1 MRVEQMYNIIKYDKF
16 TYASASSI
24 RVQLKHDIS
33 SQIQSDIHLDQSG
46 IYNDN
51 VKYQTDYLQM
61 YLKHNNINDSLDD
74 WVSADVFEKYLLKA
88 DSSDSM
94 IKIKDICFEQFDSYV
109 REVQH
114 NQSIDSEGL
123 SGLLYSKNI
132 LVEIFQHVY
141 EDGYL
146 DGTMANHEI
155 FKLCHGDILFK
166 NPDVDRLQVLE
177 VPAKLVYNENLK
189 DSCGIDPQILSGKN
203 VWVYNIYSGNR
214 HRITQRSE
222 LDAFLKLE
230 LFDEDEEKVQ
240 GKAFKERYL
249 SALGLRDKDFVKWLT
264 RYLSNSLNE
273 ETKASSEKIVKAIE
287 ALADTEKSL
296 RESDQTKINSLNETV
311 SKLNELISS
320 NTESNNQIKKSIA
333 SLTEAYKQTHKKA
346 DKVEEIQQDQFNNQI
361 AKSPDQIIRDIT
373 SGSGDILDKIKN
385 ILKFKKAVILAGAP
399 GTGKTTIARCIASE
413 ITSDNICDNAYVEI
427 KRDNG
432 TQYIKYEDKL
442 KGALKKYLEVV
453 QFSAQYSYEDF
464 VSGLKTDENGNWTLT
479 PGAFKLMCDKAQ
491 KDKDNK
497 YVLIIDEINRANTE
511 EVLGEM
517 FNLMESRGTEITS
530 RTGEKLVMPEN
541 LYIIATMNSID
552 RGAGQLDMAT
562 ISRFAVVSIE
572 APSAKQMINNVDKIP
587 AIKDHP
593 KLTDD
598 LKDKL
603 RDKLK
608 VAIGLIDELN
618 RRISEDND
626 AAVLNKDALKLGYR
640 SLFSKDISQVAD
652 INLIIEYDIKSDI
665 DARQDKLS
673 KQTYENCIEAIYAAI
688 KREEPAEKPEK
699 VADAA
704 ETNKADT
711 VETGE
716 QS

>member
-1 MRVEQMYNIIKYDKF
+1 MFKIIKSGEFEYISNNPVIIQNINKIQTYVKVKIHVTPDGIYSDKVQYAGQYLRNYTDSEDLPQWLTKEQQVDLLKNYDAEDSIIDIQEICSGQFSDYVDLVNKK
-16 TYASASSI
+16 SRDGSSNEPDQYLYTKQTLANIYGYIYDSGLTDSKMLGHKLLKCNGQVRIADTSDDNHLIVVEIPDGLECSKDFRKTLTDQVIQKNTI
-24 RVQLKHDIS
+24 RAYD
-33 SQIQSDIHLDQSG
+33 
-46 IYNDN
+46 IYNDIQ
-51 VKYQTDYLQM
+51 YAI
-61 YLKHNNINDSLDD
+61 H
-74 WVSADVFEKYLLKA
+74 
-88 DSSDSM
+88 
-94 IKIKDICFEQFDSYV
+94 
-109 REVQH
+109 
-114 NQSIDSEGL
+114 QSE
-123 SGLLYSKNI
+123 
-132 LVEIFQHVY
+132 
-141 EDGYL
+141 
-146 DGTMANHEI
+146 
-155 FKLCHGDILFK
+155 
-166 NPDVDRLQVLE
+166 
-177 VPAKLVYNENLK
+177 
-189 DSCGIDPQILSGKN
+189 
-203 VWVYNIYSGNR
+203 
-214 HRITQRSE
+214 E
-222 LDAFLKLE
+222 LDKL
-230 LFDEDEEKVQ
+230 LQTGALSDQVFSGPKTDE
-240 GKAFKERYL
+240 ERYL

-264 RYLSNSLNE
+264 RYLSNNLNN

-287 ALADTEKSL
+287 GLTDTEKSL
-296 RESDQTKINSLNETV
+296 RESDQTKIDSLNETV
-311 SKLNELISS
+311 SKLNDLISS
-320 NTESNNQIKKSIA
+320 NTESNNQIKKSIT
-333 SLTEAYKQTHKKA
+333 SLTEAYKQIHKKT
-346 DKVEEIQQDQFNNQI
+346 DKDTGTSQDQFNNQV
-361 AKSPDQIIRDIT
+361 AKSPDEIIRDIEP
-373 SGSGDILDKIKN
+373 GSGDILDKIKN

-399 GTGKTTIARCIASE
+399 GTGKTTIARCIAKE
-413 ITSDNICDNAYVEI
+413 ITSDNVCDNAYVEI

-432 TQYIKYEDKL
+432 TQYIRYEDKL

-491 KDKDNK
+491 ADEKNK

-517 FNLMESRGTEITS
+517 FNLMESRGTEIKS

-562 ISRFAVVSIE
+562 ISRFAVVNIE

-593 KLTDD
+593 KLEDA

-608 VAIGLIDELN
+608 VAIGLIDYLN
-618 RRISEDND
+618 DQISEDKD

-640 SLFSKDISQVAD
+640 SLFSQDISQVED

-673 KQTYENCIEAIYAAI
+673 KQTYEDCIKAI
-688 KREEPAEKPEK
+688 KDAIKTDKSVDKLAEKPAEKP
-699 VADAA
+699 A
-704 ETNKADT
+704 ET

>member
-1 MRVEQMYNIIKYDKF
+1 MYNIIKYDKF
-16 TYASASSI
+16 TYESASSI

-61 YLKHNNINDSLDD
+61 YLEQNNINDSLDD

-114 NQSIDSEGL
+114 NQGIDSETL

-141 EDGYL
+141 ENGYL
-146 DGTMANHEI
+146 DGTIANHEI
-155 FKLCHGDILFK
+155 FRLCHDDILFK
-166 NPDVDRLQVLE
+166 NPDNDRLQVLE
-177 VPAKLVYNENLK
+177 VPFGLKYNEDLK
-189 DSCGIDPQILSGKN
+189 DSCGIDPQILSRKN

-214 HRITQRSE
+214 HRITQRDE
-222 LDAFLKLE
+222 LEAFLKLE
-230 LFDEDEEKVQ
+230 IFDENEEKIQ

-264 RYLSNSLNE
+264 RYLSNNLNN

-287 ALADTEKSL
+287 NLADTEKSL
-296 RESDQTKINSLNETV
+296 RESDQIKIDSLNETV

-320 NTESNNQIKKSIA
+320 NTESNNQIKQAIT
-333 SLTEAYKQTHKKA
+333 SLTEAYKQINKKA
-346 DKVEEIQQDQFNNQI
+346 DKNAETSQDQSDLQD
-361 AKSPDQIIRDIT
+361 AKNPDEIIRDIT
-373 SGSGDILDKIKN
+373 TGSGDILDKIKN

-399 GTGKTTIARCIASE
+399 GTGKTTIARCIAKE
-413 ITSDNICDNAYVEI
+413 ITSGGITKAD
-427 KRDNG
+427 G
-432 TQYIKYEDKL
+432 TYSRQKP
-442 KGALKKYLEVV
+442 LKKYLEVV

-464 VSGLKTDENGNWTLT
+464 VSGLKADENGSWTLT
-479 PGAFKLMCDKAQ
+479 PGAFKSMCDKAQ
-491 KDKDNK
+491 TDQKKK

-517 FNLMESRGTEITS
+517 FNLMESRGIEITS

-562 ISRFAVVSIE
+562 ISRFAVVNIA

-587 AIKDHP
+587 ACSKHP
-593 KLTDD
+593 ELEN
-598 LKDKL
+598 
-603 RDKLK
+603 KLK
-608 VAIGLIDELN
+608 VAIGLIDDLN
-618 RRISEDND
+618 KLISEDKD

-640 SLFSKDISQVAD
+640 SLFSQDISQVDD

-673 KQTYENCIEAIYAAI
+673 KQTYEDCIEAIKAAI
-688 KREEPAEKPEK
+688 ERDKPEEKPDDKPAET
-699 VADAA
+699 A
-704 ETNKADT
+704 ETVET

>member
-1 MRVEQMYNIIKYDKF
+1 MPDWLTKDQ
-16 TYASASSI
+16 
-24 RVQLKHDIS
+24 VQKILTEKD
-33 SQIQSDIHLDQSG
+33 
-46 IYNDN
+46 
-51 VKYQTDYLQM
+51 QTD
-61 YLKHNNINDSLDD
+61 KIVEIEDICAASFDD
-74 WVSADVFEKYLLKA
+74 YVKEVQTKCSENSVQQEKYLYNRNTLAIIFNYLYKNRMI
-88 DSSDSM
+88 DDTLSNHSLFEYTKNDINSVLISDVNNSS
-94 IKIKDICFEQFDSYV
+94 K
-109 REVQH
+109 
-114 NQSIDSEGL
+114 
-123 SGLLYSKNI
+123 LL
-132 LVEIFQHVY
+132 VF
-141 EDGYL
+141 
-146 DGTMANHEI
+146 
-155 FKLCHGDILFK
+155 
-166 NPDVDRLQVLE
+166 E
-177 VPAKLVYNENLK
+177 VP
-189 DSCGIDPQILSGKN
+189 DT
-203 VWVYNIYSGNR
+203 WVYNDDMSCGASDDDINNSVIYAYDIYSATR
-214 HRITQRSE
+214 HRIRQRDEFENILRSGI
-222 LDAFLKLE
+222 
-230 LFDEDEEKVQ
+230 FDENETISD
-240 GKAFKERYL
+240 GAAFKERYL

-273 ETKASSEKIVKAIE
+273 ETKASSEKIAKAIE
-287 ALADTEKSL
+287 SLVDTEKSL
-296 RESDQTKINSLNETV
+296 RESDQTKIDSLNETV

-320 NTESNNQIKKSIA
+320 NTESNNQIKQAIA
-333 SLTEAYKQTHKKA
+333 SLTQAYKQIHKKT
-346 DKVEEIQQDQFNNQI
+346 DKVEEIQQDQFNDQV

-373 SGSGDILDKIKN
+373 SGSCDILDKIKN

-399 GTGKTTIARCIASE
+399 GTGKTTIARCIAKE
-413 ITSDNICDNAYVEI
+413 ITSDNVCDNAYVEI

-432 TQYIKYEDKL
+432 TQYIRYEDKL
-442 KGALKKYLEVV
+442 KGALKKYLDIV

-562 ISRFAVVSIE
+562 ISRFAVVNIA
-572 APSAKQMINNVDKIP
+572 APSAKQMINDVDKIP

-593 KLTDD
+593 ELNED

-608 VAIGLIDELN
+608 VAISLIDKLN
-618 RRISEDND
+618 NLINDDND

-640 SLFSKDISQVAD
+640 SLFSGDISQVDD

-673 KQTYENCIEAIYAAI
+673 KQTYENCIEEIKAAMD
-688 KREEPAEKPEK
+688 RDKP
-699 VADAA
+699 VDDAA
-704 ETNKADT
+704 DVVETDT

>member
-16 TYASASSI
+16 TYESASSI

-61 YLKHNNINDSLDD
+61 YLEQNNINDSLDD
-74 WVSADVFEKYLLKA
+74 WVSADVFEKYLIRA

-109 REVQH
+109 REVQN
-114 NQSIDSEGL
+114 NQAIDSEGL

-141 EDGYL
+141 ENGYL
-146 DGTMANHEI
+146 DGTIANHEI
-155 FKLCHGDILFK
+155 FRLCHDDILFK
-166 NPDVDRLQVLE
+166 NPDNDRLQVLE
-177 VPAKLVYNENLK
+177 VPFGLKYNEDLK
-189 DSCGIDPQILSGKN
+189 DSCGIDPQILSRKN
-203 VWVYNIYSGNR
+203 IWVYNIYSGNR
-214 HRITQRSE
+214 HRITQRDE
-222 LDAFLKLE
+222 LEAFLKLE
-230 LFDEDEEKVQ
+230 LFDENEEKIQ

-287 ALADTEKSL
+287 SLADTEKSL
-296 RESDQTKINSLNETV
+296 RESDQTKIDSLNETV

-320 NTESNNQIKKSIA
+320 NTESNNQIKQAIT
-333 SLTEAYKQTHKKA
+333 SLTEAYKEINKKA
-346 DKVEEIQQDQFNNQI
+346 DKKEQTSQDQYGEQD
-361 AKSPDQIIRDIT
+361 AKEPDEIIRDIT

-399 GTGKTTIARCIASE
+399 GTGKTTIARCIAKE
-413 ITSDNICDNAYVEI
+413 ITSDNETTKEAETKDAYINAI
-427 KRDNG
+427 KIDG
-432 TQYIKYEDKL
+432 P
-442 KGALKKYLEVV
+442 LKKYLEVV

-464 VSGLKTDENGNWTLT
+464 VSGLKTDENGNWTLK
-479 PGAFKLMCDKAQ
+479 PGAFKSICDKAQ
-491 KDKDNK
+491 ADKNKDNK

-530 RTGEKLVMPEN
+530 RTGEKLVMPKN

-552 RGAGQLDMAT
+552 RGAGYLDMAT
-562 ISRFAVVSIE
+562 ISRFAVVNIA
-572 APSAKQMINNVDKIP
+572 APSAEQMIKDVDKIP

-593 KLTDD
+593 ELKDD
-598 LKDKL
+598 LRDKL

-608 VAIGLIDELN
+608 VAIGLIDDLN
-618 RRISEDND
+618 SLISEDKD

-640 SLFSKDISQVAD
+640 SLFSQDISQVDD

-673 KQTYENCIEAIYAAI
+673 KQTYEHCIEAIWAAI
-688 KREEPAEKPEK
+688 KRDKPEDKPAEKP
-699 VADAA
+699 A
-704 ETNKADT
+704 ET

>member
-16 TYASASSI
+16 TYESASSI

-61 YLKHNNINDSLDD
+61 YLEQNNINDSLDD

-114 NQSIDSEGL
+114 NQGIDSEGL

-177 VPAKLVYNENLK
+177 VPAKLKYNEDLK
-189 DSCGIDPQILSGKN
+189 DSCGIDPQVLSEKN

-214 HRITQRSE
+214 HRITQRNE
-222 LDAFLKLE
+222 LESFLKLE

-264 RYLSNSLNE
+264 RYLSNSLND

-287 ALADTEKSL
+287 SLADTEKSL
-296 RESDQTKINSLNETV
+296 RESDQTKIDSLNETV
-311 SKLNELISS
+311 SKLNDLISS
-320 NTESNNQIKKSIA
+320 NTESNNQIKQAIV
-333 SLTEAYKQTHKKA
+333 SLTEAYKQIHKKA
-346 DKVEEIQQDQFNNQI
+346 DKVTETSQDQSDLQD
-361 AKSPDQIIRDIT
+361 AKNPDEIIRDVT
-373 SGSGDILDKIKN
+373 PGSCDILDKIKN

-399 GTGKTTIARCIASE
+399 GTGNTTIARCIAKE
-413 ITSDNICDNAYVEI
+413 ITSGGITKAD
-427 KRDNG
+427 G
-432 TQYIKYEDKL
+432 TYSRQKP
-442 KGALKKYLEVV
+442 LKKYLEVV

-479 PGAFKLMCDKAQ
+479 PGAFKSMCDKAQ
-491 KDKDNK
+491 ADQKKK

-517 FNLMESRGTEITS
+517 FNLMESRNIEITS
-530 RTGEKLVMPEN
+530 RTGEKLVMTDN

-562 ISRFAVVSIE
+562 ISRFAVVNIA
-572 APSAKQMINNVDKIP
+572 APSAKQMINDVDKIP

-593 KLTDD
+593 KLNED

-608 VAIGLIDELN
+608 VAISLIDELN
-618 RRISEDND
+618 KQINNDTD

-640 SLFSKDISQVAD
+640 SLFSKGISQVDD

-688 KREEPAEKPEK
+688 KTDKPVDTAEDK
-699 VADAA
+699 A
-704 ETNKADT
+704 ADT
-711 VETGE
+711 EIAETGE

>member
-1 MRVEQMYNIIKYDKF
+1 MFKIIKSGEFDYLSKGTVIIQNINRIQTYVRVKIHVTPDGIYSDSVEYAGQYLSDYTDSDEDLPQWLTKEQQIDILKKYDAEDSIIDIQEICSDQFSDYVDLVNKK
-16 TYASASSI
+16 SRDGSSNEPTQYLYTKQTLANI
-24 RVQLKHDIS
+24 YGYIYDSGLTDSTMLGHKLLKCNGRVRIADIS
-33 SQIQSDIHLDQSG
+33 DDNHLIVIEIPDGLECGEDFRKVLTDQVIQKNTIRAYDIYSDIQYAIHQG
-46 IYNDN
+46 
-51 VKYQTDYLQM
+51 
-61 YLKHNNINDSLDD
+61 
-74 WVSADVFEKYLLKA
+74 E
-88 DSSDSM
+88 
-94 IKIKDICFEQFDSYV
+94 
-109 REVQH
+109 
-114 NQSIDSEGL
+114 
-123 SGLLYSKNI
+123 
-132 LVEIFQHVY
+132 
-141 EDGYL
+141 
-146 DGTMANHEI
+146 
-155 FKLCHGDILFK
+155 
-166 NPDVDRLQVLE
+166 
-177 VPAKLVYNENLK
+177 
-189 DSCGIDPQILSGKN
+189 
-203 VWVYNIYSGNR
+203 
-214 HRITQRSE
+214 E
-222 LDAFLKLE
+222 LDKL
-230 LFDEDEEKVQ
+230 LQTGALSDQVFNGPKTDE
-240 GKAFKERYL
+240 ERYL

-273 ETKASSEKIVKAIE
+273 ETKASSEKIAKAIE
-287 ALADTEKSL
+287 SLVDTEKSL
-296 RESDQTKINSLNETV
+296 RESDQTKIDSLNETV

-320 NTESNNQIKKSIA
+320 NTESNNQIKQAIA
-333 SLTEAYKQTHKKA
+333 SLTQAYKQIHKKT
-346 DKVEEIQQDQFNNQI
+346 DKVEEIQQDQFNDQV

-399 GTGKTTIARCIASE
+399 GTGKTTIARCIAKE
-413 ITSDNICDNAYVEI
+413 ITSDNVCDNAYVEI

-432 TQYIKYEDKL
+432 TQYIRYEDKL
-442 KGALKKYLEVV
+442 KGALKKYLDIV

-562 ISRFAVVSIE
+562 ISRFAVVNIA
-572 APSAKQMINNVDKIP
+572 APSAKQMINDVDKIP

-593 KLTDD
+593 ELNED

-608 VAIGLIDELN
+608 VAISLIDKLN
-618 RRISEDND
+618 NLINDDND

-640 SLFSKDISQVAD
+640 SLFSQDISQVGD

-673 KQTYENCIEAIYAAI
+673 KQTYENCIEEIKAAI
-688 KREEPAEKPEK
+688 KRDKPVDK
-699 VADAA
+699 AADVV
-704 ETNKADT
+704 ETDT

>member
-16 TYASASSI
+16 TYESASSI

-61 YLKHNNINDSLDD
+61 YLEQNNINDSLDD

-114 NQSIDSEGL
+114 NQDIDSEGL
-123 SGLLYSKNI
+123 SGILYSKNI

-155 FKLCHGDILFK
+155 FKLCHGDIMFK

-177 VPAKLVYNENLK
+177 VPAKLKYNEDLK
-189 DSCGIDPQILSGKN
+189 DSCGIDPQVLSEKN

-214 HRITQRSE
+214 HRITQRNE
-222 LDAFLKLE
+222 LEAFLKLE

-287 ALADTEKSL
+287 SLADTEKSL
-296 RESDQTKINSLNETV
+296 RESDQTKIDSLNETV
-311 SKLNELISS
+311 SKLNDLISS
-320 NTESNNQIKKSIA
+320 NTESNNQIKQAIV
-333 SLTEAYKQTHKKA
+333 SLTEAYKQIHKKA
-346 DKVEEIQQDQFNNQI
+346 DKVTETSQDQSDLQD
-361 AKSPDQIIRDIT
+361 AKNPDEIIRDVT
-373 SGSGDILDKIKN
+373 PGSCDILDKIKN

-399 GTGKTTIARCIASE
+399 GTGKTTIARCIAKE
-413 ITSDNICDNAYVEI
+413 ITSGGITKAD
-427 KRDNG
+427 G
-432 TQYIKYEDKL
+432 TYSRQKP
-442 KGALKKYLEVV
+442 LKKYIEVV

-479 PGAFKLMCDKAQ
+479 PGAFKSMCDKAQ
-491 KDKDNK
+491 ADQKKK

-517 FNLMESRGTEITS
+517 FNLMESRNIEITS
-530 RTGEKLVMPEN
+530 RTGEKLVMPDN

-562 ISRFAVVSIE
+562 ISRFAVVNIA
-572 APSAKQMINNVDKIP
+572 APSAKQMINDVDKIP

-593 KLTDD
+593 KLNED

-608 VAIGLIDELN
+608 VAISLIDELN
-618 RRISEDND
+618 KQINNDTD

-640 SLFSKDISQVAD
+640 SLFSKGISQVDD

-688 KREEPAEKPEK
+688 KTDKPVDTAEDK
-699 VADAA
+699 A
-704 ETNKADT
+704 ADT
-711 VETGE
+711 EIAETGE

>member
-1 MRVEQMYNIIKYDKF
+1 MFKIIKSGEFDYVSKGTVIIQNINKIQTYVRVKIHVTPDGIYSDSVEYAGQYLSDYTDSEDLPQWLTKEQQIDILKKYDAEDSIIDIQEICSGQFSDYVDLVNKK
-16 TYASASSI
+16 SRDGSSNEPTQYLYTKQTLANI
-24 RVQLKHDIS
+24 YGYIYDSGLTDSTMLGHKLLKCNGRVRIADIS
-33 SQIQSDIHLDQSG
+33 DDNHLIVIEIPDGLECGEDFRKTLTDQVIQKNTIRAYDIYSDIQYAIHQG
-46 IYNDN
+46 
-51 VKYQTDYLQM
+51 
-61 YLKHNNINDSLDD
+61 
-74 WVSADVFEKYLLKA
+74 E
-88 DSSDSM
+88 
-94 IKIKDICFEQFDSYV
+94 
-109 REVQH
+109 
-114 NQSIDSEGL
+114 
-123 SGLLYSKNI
+123 
-132 LVEIFQHVY
+132 
-141 EDGYL
+141 
-146 DGTMANHEI
+146 
-155 FKLCHGDILFK
+155 
-166 NPDVDRLQVLE
+166 
-177 VPAKLVYNENLK
+177 
-189 DSCGIDPQILSGKN
+189 
-203 VWVYNIYSGNR
+203 
-214 HRITQRSE
+214 E
-222 LDAFLKLE
+222 LDKLLQTGALSDQAFSGPKT
-230 LFDEDEEKVQ
+230 DED
-240 GKAFKERYL
+240 RYL

-296 RESDQTKINSLNETV
+296 RESDQTKIDSLNETV
-311 SKLNELISS
+311 SKLNDLISS
-320 NTESNNQIKKSIA
+320 NTESNNQIKQAIA
-333 SLTEAYKQTHKKA
+333 SLTEAYKQIHKKA
-346 DKVEEIQQDQFNNQI
+346 DKNTETSQDQFNDQV

-399 GTGKTTIARCIASE
+399 GTGKTTIARCIAKE
-413 ITSDNICDNAYVEI
+413 ITSGVINKTD
-427 KRDNG
+427 G
-432 TQYIKYEDKL
+432 TYSRQKP
-442 KGALKKYLEVV
+442 LKKYLKVV

-479 PGAFKLMCDKAQ
+479 PGAFKSMCDKAQ
-491 KDKDNK
+491 ADQKKK

-562 ISRFAVVSIE
+562 ISRFAVVNIE
-572 APSAKQMINNVDKIP
+572 APSAKQMINNVNKIP

-593 KLTDD
+593 ELNDD

-618 RRISEDND
+618 RRINEDND

-704 ETNKADT
+704 EINKADT

>member
-16 TYASASSI
+16 TYESASSI

-61 YLKHNNINDSLDD
+61 YLEQNNINDSLDD

-114 NQSIDSEGL
+114 NQGIDSEGL

-177 VPAKLVYNENLK
+177 VPAKLKYNEGLK
-189 DSCGIDPQILSGKN
+189 DSCGIDPQVLSEKN

-214 HRITQRSE
+214 HRITQRNE
-222 LDAFLKLE
+222 LEAFLKLE

-287 ALADTEKSL
+287 SLADTEKSL
-296 RESDQTKINSLNETV
+296 RESDQTKIDSLNETV
-311 SKLNELISS
+311 SELNDLISS
-320 NTESNNQIKKSIA
+320 NTESNNQIKQAIV
-333 SLTEAYKQTHKKA
+333 SLTEAYKQIHKKA
-346 DKVEEIQQDQFNNQI
+346 DKVTETSQDQSDLQD
-361 AKSPDQIIRDIT
+361 AKNPDEIIRDVT
-373 SGSGDILDKIKN
+373 PGSCDILDKIKN

-399 GTGKTTIARCIASE
+399 GTGKTTIARCIAKE
-413 ITSDNICDNAYVEI
+413 ITSGGITKAD
-427 KRDNG
+427 G
-432 TQYIKYEDKL
+432 TYSRQKP
-442 KGALKKYLEVV
+442 LKKYLEVV

-479 PGAFKLMCDKAQ
+479 PGAFKSMCDKAQ
-491 KDKDNK
+491 ADQKKK

-517 FNLMESRGTEITS
+517 FNLMESRNIEITS
-530 RTGEKLVMPEN
+530 RTGEKLVMPDN

-562 ISRFAVVSIE
+562 ISRFAVVNIA
-572 APSAKQMINNVDKIP
+572 APSAKQMINDVDKIP

-593 KLTDD
+593 KLNED

-608 VAIGLIDELN
+608 VAISLIDELN
-618 RRISEDND
+618 KQINNDTD

-640 SLFSKDISQVAD
+640 SLFSKGISQVDD

-673 KQTYENCIEAIYAAI
+673 KQTYENCIEAIYDAI
-688 KREEPAEKPEK
+688 KTDKPVDTAEDK
-699 VADAA
+699 A
-704 ETNKADT
+704 ADT
-711 VETGE
+711 EIAETGE

>member
-16 TYASASSI
+16 TYESASSI

-61 YLKHNNINDSLDD
+61 YLEQNNINDSLDD

-114 NQSIDSEGL
+114 NQGIDSEGL

-141 EDGYL
+141 ENGYL
-146 DGTMANHEI
+146 DGTIANHEI
-155 FKLCHGDILFK
+155 FRLCHDDILFK
-166 NPDVDRLQVLE
+166 NPDNDRLQVLE
-177 VPAKLVYNENLK
+177 VPFGLKYNEDLK
-189 DSCGIDPQILSGKN
+189 DSCGIDPQILSRKN
-203 VWVYNIYSGNR
+203 IWVYNIYSGNR
-214 HRITQRSE
+214 HRITQRDE
-222 LDAFLKLE
+222 LEAFLKLE
-230 LFDEDEEKVQ
+230 LFDENEEKIQ

-264 RYLSNSLNE
+264 RYLSNNLNN

-287 ALADTEKSL
+287 SLADTEKSL
-296 RESDQTKINSLNETV
+296 RESDQTKIDSLNETV

-320 NTESNNQIKKSIA
+320 NTESNNQIKQAIT
-333 SLTEAYKQTHKKA
+333 SLTETYKQINKKA
-346 DKVEEIQQDQFNNQI
+346 DKKEETSQDQYGEQD
-361 AKSPDQIIRDIT
+361 AKEPDEIIRDIT

-399 GTGKTTIARCIASE
+399 GTGKTTIARCIAKE
-413 ITSDNICDNAYVEI
+413 ITSGGITKAD
-427 KRDNG
+427 G
-432 TQYIKYEDKL
+432 TYSRQKP
-442 KGALKKYLEVV
+442 LKKYLEVV

-464 VSGLKTDENGNWTLT
+464 VSGLKTDENGNWTLK
-479 PGAFKLMCDKAQ
+479 PGAFKSMCDKAQ

-517 FNLMESRGTEITS
+517 FNLMESREVEITS
-530 RTGEKLVMPEN
+530 RTGEKLVMPKN

-552 RGAGQLDMAT
+552 RGAGYLDMAT
-562 ISRFAVVSIE
+562 ISRFAVVNIA
-572 APSAKQMINNVDKIP
+572 APSAEQMIKDVDKIP
-587 AIKDHP
+587 ACNKHP
-593 KLTDD
+593 ELEN
-598 LKDKL
+598 
-603 RDKLK
+603 KLK
-608 VAIGLIDELN
+608 VAIGLIDDLN
-618 RRISEDND
+618 KLISEDKD

-640 SLFSKDISQVAD
+640 SLFSQDISQVDD

-673 KQTYENCIEAIYAAI
+673 KETYEHCIKAIEAAI
-688 KREEPAEKPEK
+688 KRDKPEDKPAEKPDE
-699 VADAA
+699 
-704 ETNKADT
+704 T